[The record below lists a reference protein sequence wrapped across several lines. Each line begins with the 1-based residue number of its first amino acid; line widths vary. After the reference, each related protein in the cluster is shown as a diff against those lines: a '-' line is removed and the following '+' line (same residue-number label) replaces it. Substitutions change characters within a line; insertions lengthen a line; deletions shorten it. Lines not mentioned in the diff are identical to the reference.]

1 MANIDD
7 YIAQLS
13 KEINRNG
20 SGYSFIESN
29 KMSEAIKYKET
40 LKRSEVIIAKMEEIE
55 KRYSETTTVDNYNE
69 EDKQELKNKQE
80 LKQNRKQRQEPK
92 NKQKNLQLQR
102 CMMNNKKN

>member
-40 LKRSEVIIAKMEEIE
+40 LKRFLMEYEQIYIQMLE
-55 KRYSETTTVDNYNE
+55 FSS
-69 EDKQELKNKQE
+69 Q
-80 LKQNRKQRQEPK
+80 
-92 NKQKNLQLQR
+92 
-102 CMMNNKKN
+102 